1 MRLMT
6 VFVVQPG
13 LIGFVSNKCL
23 MALVASSVPRSK
35 IDTFRI
41 GILHLSSKVF
51 QHFNIQMAELGLIAT
66 AVCSSVFIALE
77 ACSAL
82 SMRKNNLQQSW
93 CELRSSWKLIPAL
106 VGILCPFVIQRL
118 ILEKAARLSGF
129 LLSSVSLTVLS
140 PNLGI
145 CN

>member
-51 QHFNIQMAELGLIAT
+51 QHFIIRFNSN
-66 AVCSSVFIALE
+66 CSL
-77 ACSAL
+77 
-82 SMRKNNLQQSW
+82 
-93 CELRSSWKLIPAL
+93 L
-106 VGILCPFVIQRL
+106 VSIYCP
-118 ILEKAARLSGF
+118 
-129 LLSSVSLTVLS
+129 
-140 PNLGI
+140 
-145 CN
+145 